1 LVDALNNGDVE
12 TVENFLMENLLEKP
26 KYYFSLNT
34 LQKVYGTENTLID
47 FVKKAAGLVAN
58 LPSKYDKYD
67 QSIRDMRLAFSK
79 VGHQKLDYFEN
90 ILQCYETSSDYR
102 HQMDKGNLSVLSDQ
116 TLGGIVPIDKVTKED
131 IQGLLSYIRT
141 SKLNV

>member
-1 LVDALNNGDVE
+1 
-12 TVENFLMENLLEKP
+12 
-26 KYYFSLNT
+26 
-34 LQKVYGTENTLID
+34 
-47 FVKKAAGLVAN
+47 
-58 LPSKYDKYD
+58 
-67 QSIRDMRLAFSK
+67 MRLAFSK

-131 IQGLLSYIRT
+131 IQGLLGYIRT